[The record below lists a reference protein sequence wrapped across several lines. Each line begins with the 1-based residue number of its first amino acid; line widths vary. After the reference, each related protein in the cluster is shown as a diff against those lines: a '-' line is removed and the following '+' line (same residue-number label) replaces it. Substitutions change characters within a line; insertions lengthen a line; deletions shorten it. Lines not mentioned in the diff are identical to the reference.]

1 MRRIWCFAELGAAAA
16 YLGRRGASE
25 RGGWLQRSAD
35 WLVSSEQRAAIDIA
49 GCGAGRKNTASRSH
63 SFELVRV
70 WEPWCANVVEPS
82 CRARASS
89 YEGSAFDPRAR
100 GAVFG
105 VMLGLCPAS
114 SKVFVSAVKRP
125 HTHAYQIV
133 VLSTRSMMIL
143 F

>member
-49 GCGAGRKNTASRSH
+49 GCVVQGAKTPRSRSTH

-70 WEPWCANVVEPS
+70 WE
-82 CRARASS
+82 
-89 YEGSAFDPRAR
+89 
-100 GAVFG
+100 
-105 VMLGLCPAS
+105 LC
-114 SKVFVSAVKRP
+114 
-125 HTHAYQIV
+125 
-133 VLSTRSMMIL
+133 
-143 F
+143 